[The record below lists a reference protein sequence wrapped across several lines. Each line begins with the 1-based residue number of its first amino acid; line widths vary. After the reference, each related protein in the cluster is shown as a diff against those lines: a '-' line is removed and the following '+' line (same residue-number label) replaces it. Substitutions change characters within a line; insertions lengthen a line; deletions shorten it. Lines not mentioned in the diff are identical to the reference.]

1 LRPNFAM
8 PVPVPSTAGDDDDAG
23 TPEAGLAARV
33 AAGPGAWEGEEWLA
47 DLRREPL
54 LESLM
59 ADGTIAAAAS
69 AEHAHKQERALNAEM
84 TALSLACGALFP
96 VLGYDSTMSLVFG
109 LPGVPV
115 RPGTPVPTGPAYS
128 KARARS
134 GEAPARAMF
143 FHDAARAD
151 IPAGDDGFA
160 FGLEVTVT
168 DGTTLELFNDPGL
181 AGEFGVPSP
190 GAKPLLRLVGLLHAA
205 TRRWKAAV
213 VGRYLDGENALAD
226 ELEGYF
232 GPGQLN
238 LADRGFF
245 SMDRWIRF
253 AAAGAHLLWR
263 VKNGAKCVP
272 FKTLKIL
279 KDGSELVLL
288 RESSSMRARRRK
300 NAGDKALPCL
310 PDTAA
315 RLVCFTVLTR
325 TRSGRTKTTQIRL
338 LTTLLDPDLYP
349 AAELAVLY
357 AKRWIIEIAFLHL
370 KRTVRG
376 SRRTLR
382 ARSAELARQEA
393 WALLLAHNLIAGL
406 AARAAALAG
415 LAPGQIVF
423 TAVLSL
429 ARAAVTADTCCP
441 HCGKR
446 PASANASVSSLSASI
461 AALPPGR
468 TGRQR
473 TSGRTAAQRR
483 TWISEPADYTI
494 TIAPSN
500 LPKTDVSLAS

>member
-1 LRPNFAM
+1 MRPNFAM
-8 PVPVPSTAGDDDDAG
+8 TVPVPSTAAAGDGAG
-23 TPEAGLAARV
+23 APENGLAARV
-33 AAGPGAWEGEEWLA
+33 AAGPGAWEDEEWLA
-47 DLRREPL
+47 DLRRESL

-59 ADGTIAAAAS
+59 ADGAIAAAAS
-69 AEHAHKQERALNAEM
+69 AGHAHKQERALSAEV
-84 TALSLACGALFP
+84 TALCLACGALFP
-96 VLGYDSTMSLVFG
+96 VLGYDGVLALVFG
-109 LPGVPV
+109 LPGIPA

-143 FHDAARAD
+143 FHDTARTD
-151 IPAGDDGFA
+151 IPAGGDGFA
-160 FGLEVTVT
+160 FGLEVTAI
-168 DGTTLELFNDPGL
+168 DGTTLELFNDPVL
-181 AGEFGVPSP
+181 AGAFGVPSP
-190 GAKPLLRLVGLLHAA
+190 GANPLLRLVGLLHAA
-205 TRRWKAAV
+205 TRRWRAAT

-226 ELEGYF
+226 ELQGHF

-253 AAAGAHLLWR
+253 SAAGAHLAWR
-263 VKNGAKCVP
+263 VKDGAKCVP
-272 FKTLKIL
+272 FKTLKVL

-288 RESSSMRARRRK
+288 RESSGMRTRRRK
-300 NAGDKALPCL
+300 NAGDSTLPYL

-325 TRSGRTKTTQIRL
+325 TRSGRTKSTQVRL

-357 AKRWIIEIAFLHL
+357 GKRWIIEIAFLHL

-382 ARSAELARQEA
+382 ARSPELARQEA

-429 ARAAVTADTCCP
+429 ARAAVAADTCCP

-446 PASANASVSSLSASI
+446 PASANDPAARLDADI
-461 AALPPGR
+461 AAVPPGR

-494 TIAPSN
+494 TIVPSN

>member
-8 PVPVPSTAGDDDDAG
+8 IVPVPSTSGDDG
-23 TPEAGLAARV
+23 PEAPGNSLAARV

-47 DLRREPL
+47 DLRRESL

-59 ADGTIAAAAS
+59 ADGTIAAAAG
-69 AEHAHKQERALNAEM
+69 AEHDHKQERALNAEV

-96 VLGYDSTMSLVFG
+96 VLGYDSTLALVFG

-143 FHDAARAD
+143 FRDAGRTD

-160 FGLEVTVT
+160 FGLQVTQI
-168 DGTTLELFNDPGL
+168 DGTTLELFNDPKL
-181 AGEFGVPSP
+181 ADEFGVPSP

-205 TRRWKAAV
+205 TRRWRAAA

-226 ELEGYF
+226 GLEEHF
-232 GPGQLN
+232 GPAQLN

-245 SMDRWIRF
+245 SMDRWTRF
-253 AAAGAHLLWR
+253 SATGAHLLWR

-272 FKTLKIL
+272 FKTLKVL

-288 RESSSMRARRRK
+288 RESSGMRTRRRK
-300 NAGDKALPCL
+300 NAGDKTLPYL
-310 PDTAA
+310 PDTIA
-315 RLVCFTVLTR
+315 RLTCFTVVTR

-349 AAELAVLY
+349 AAELASLY
-357 AKRWIIEIAFLHL
+357 SKRWIIEIAFLHL
-370 KRTVRG
+370 KKTVRG
-376 SRRTLR
+376 TGRTLR

-415 LAPGQIVF
+415 ITPGQIVF

-446 PASANASVSSLSASI
+446 PTSANDPLSGLDTAI

-483 TWISEPADYTI
+483 TWISEPAEYTI
-494 TIAPSN
+494 TIVPSN
-500 LPKTDVSLAS
+500 LPKTDVCLAS

>member
-1 LRPNFAM
+1 MNFAM
-8 PVPVPSTAGDDDDAG
+8 TVPVPSTAGDDDAV
-23 TPEAGLAARV
+23 TPGKSLAARV

-47 DLRREPL
+47 DLRRESL

-59 ADGTIAAAAS
+59 ADGTLAAAAS
-69 AEHAHKQERALNAEM
+69 AEHAHKQERALNAEV

-96 VLGYDSTMSLVFG
+96 VLAYDSTMALVFG

-151 IPAGDDGFA
+151 IPAGDDGSA
-160 FGLEVTVT
+160 FGLDITQI
-168 DGTTLELFNDPGL
+168 DGTTLELFNDPEL
-181 AGEFGVPSP
+181 AEEFGVPSP

-205 TRRWKAAV
+205 TRRWKAAAA
-213 VGRYLDGENALAD
+213 GRYLDGENALAD
-226 ELEGYF
+226 ELEEYF

-238 LADRGFF
+238 LADRGFC

-253 AAAGAHLLWR
+253 SAAGAHLLWR
-263 VKNGAKCVP
+263 VKNGAKSVP

-288 RESSSMRARRRK
+288 RESSGMRARRRK
-300 NAGDKALPCL
+300 AAGDKTLPYL
-310 PDTAA
+310 PDTVA
-315 RLVCFTVLTR
+315 RLACFTVLTR

-349 AAELAVLY
+349 AAELASLY
-357 AKRWIIEIAFLHL
+357 SKRWIIEIAFLHL

-382 ARSAELARQEA
+382 ARSPELARQEA

-446 PASANASVSSLSASI
+446 PASANTPLAGLDADI

-494 TIAPSN
+494 TIVPSN

>member
-1 LRPNFAM
+1 MTTNFAM
-8 PVPVPSTAGDDDDAG
+8 PVPVPSTGAGEN
-23 TPEAGLAARV
+23 PLAARV
-33 AAGPGAWEGEEWLA
+33 ASGPGAWENEEWLA

-69 AEHAHKQERALNAEM
+69 ADHGHKLERALNAEV

-96 VLGYDSTMSLVFG
+96 ALGYDGVMALVFG
-109 LPGVPV
+109 LPGVPA

-143 FHDAARAD
+143 FHDAARDD
-151 IPAGDDGFA
+151 IPAGQDGFA
-160 FGLEVTVT
+160 FGMELTQI
-168 DGTTLELFNDPGL
+168 DGTTVELFRDPEL
-181 AGEFGVPSP
+181 AGEFGTSAP
-190 GAKPLLRLVGLLHAA
+190 GGKPLLRLVGLLHSAS
-205 TRRWKAAV
+205 RRWKAAAI
-213 VGRYLDGENALAD
+213 GRYRDGENALAD
-226 ELEGYF
+226 ELEEYY

-263 VKNGAKCVP
+263 VKNGAKSVP

-288 RESSSMRARRRK
+288 RESSSMRTRRRK
-300 NAGDKALPCL
+300 AAGGKDLLYL
-310 PDTAA
+310 PDTVA
-315 RLVCFTVLTR
+315 RLACFTIVTR
-325 TRSGRTKTTQIRL
+325 TRSGRTRTTQVRV
-338 LTTLLDPDLYP
+338 LTTLLDPDLHP
-349 AAELAVLY
+349 AAELAALY
-357 AKRWIIEIAFLHL
+357 AKRWVIEIAFLHL

-376 SRRTLR
+376 SRRALR
-382 ARSAELARQEA
+382 ARSPELARQEA
-393 WALLLAHNLIAGL
+393 WALLLAHNMIAGL

-415 LAPGQIVF
+415 IAPGQVVF
-423 TAVLSL
+423 AAVLSL
-429 ARAAVTADTCCP
+429 ARAAVTADTCCQ

-446 PASANASVSSLSASI
+446 PASADAPTSGLD
-461 AALPPGR
+461 AATAAIPPGR

-494 TIAPSN
+494 TIVPSN
-500 LPKTDVSLAS
+500 LPKADVSPRS

>member
-1 LRPNFAM
+1 M
-8 PVPVPSTAGDDDDAG
+8 PVPVPSTGAGDGTG
-23 TPEAGLAARV
+23 TPEKSLAARV
-33 AAGPGAWEGEEWLA
+33 AAGPGAWEDEEWLA
-47 DLRREPL
+47 DLRRESL

-59 ADGTIAAAAS
+59 ADGAIAAAAA
-69 AEHAHKQERALNAEM
+69 AEHGHKQERALNVEV

-96 VLGYDSTMSLVFG
+96 VLGYESTLSLVFG

-143 FHDAARAD
+143 LHDAARTD
-151 IPAGDDGFA
+151 IPAGYDGLA
-160 FGLEVTVT
+160 FGMEVTVT
-168 DGTTLELFNDPGL
+168 DGTTMELFNDPKL
-181 AGEFGVPSP
+181 AEEFGTPSP

-205 TRRWKAAV
+205 TRRWRAAV

-226 ELEGYF
+226 ELEEYF

-253 AAAGAHLLWR
+253 AATGAHLLWR
-263 VKNGAKCVP
+263 VKNGAKSVP
-272 FKTLKIL
+272 FKTTRIL

-288 RESSSMRARRRK
+288 RESSGMRTRRRK
-300 NAGDKALPCL
+300 NAGDKALPYL
-310 PDTAA
+310 PATVA
-315 RLVCFTVLTR
+315 RLVCFAVVTR
-325 TRSGRTKTTQIRL
+325 TRSGRTKSTQVRL
-338 LTTLLDPDLYP
+338 LTTLLDPDLFP
-349 AAELAVLY
+349 AADLASLY
-357 AKRWIIEIAFLHL
+357 SKRWIIEIAFLHL
-370 KRTVRG
+370 KKTVRG
-376 SRRTLR
+376 ARRTLR

-415 LAPGQIVF
+415 ITPGQVVF

-429 ARAAVTADTCCP
+429 ARAAITADTCCP

-446 PASANASVSSLSASI
+446 PTSANAP
-461 AALPPGR
+461 AAKLDADITAVPRGR
-468 TGRQR
+468 VGRQR

-483 TWISEPADYTI
+483 TWTSEPADYTI

>member
-1 LRPNFAM
+1 
-8 PVPVPSTAGDDDDAG
+8 
-23 TPEAGLAARV
+23 
-33 AAGPGAWEGEEWLA
+33 
-47 DLRREPL
+47 
-54 LESLM
+54 
-59 ADGTIAAAAS
+59 
-69 AEHAHKQERALNAEM
+69 
-84 TALSLACGALFP
+84 
-96 VLGYDSTMSLVFG
+96 
-109 LPGVPV
+109 
-115 RPGTPVPTGPAYS
+115 
-128 KARARS
+128 
-134 GEAPARAMF
+134 MF
-143 FHDAARAD
+143 FQDAARDD
-151 IPAGDDGFA
+151 IPAGQDGSA
-160 FGLEVTVT
+160 FGLELTQI
-168 DGTTLELFNDPGL
+168 DGTTFELFRDAELTEVFGTSAPG
-181 AGEFGVPSP
+181 G
-190 GAKPLLRLVGLLHAA
+190 KPLLRLVGLLHAA
-205 TRRWKAAV
+205 TRRWKAAA

-226 ELEGYF
+226 ELEEYF

-253 AAAGAHLLWR
+253 AAVGAHLLWR
-263 VKNGAKCVP
+263 VKNGARSVP

-288 RESSSMRARRRK
+288 RESSGMRTRRRK
-300 NAGDKALPCL
+300 NAGDRTLPYL
-310 PDTAA
+310 PDTIA
-315 RLVCFTVLTR
+315 RLACFTVLTR
-325 TRSGRTKTTQIRL
+325 TRSGRVKSTQIRV

-349 AAELAVLY
+349 AADLAALY

-370 KRTVRG
+370 KKTVRG
-376 SRRTLR
+376 ARRALR

-406 AARAAALAG
+406 AARGAALAG
-415 LAPGQIVF
+415 ITPGQVVF

-446 PASANASVSSLSASI
+446 PTSANTPAAALGAAV

-494 TIAPSN
+494 TIMPSN
-500 LPKTDVSLAS
+500 LPKADESPRS

>member
-1 LRPNFAM
+1 LTAHFAM
-8 PVPVPSTAGDDDDAG
+8 SVPVPSTAGEEADA
-23 TPEAGLAARV
+23 LAARI
-33 AAGPGAWEGEEWLA
+33 AAGPGSWEDEEWLA
-47 DLRREPL
+47 DLRRESL
-54 LESLM
+54 LESLL
-59 ADGTIAAAAS
+59 ADGAIAAAAGT
-69 AEHAHKQERALNAEM
+69 EHGHKQERALNAEV
-84 TALSLACGALFP
+84 TALCLACGALFP
-96 VLGYDSTMSLVFG
+96 VLGYDAVLALVFG

-134 GEAPARAMF
+134 GVAPARAMF
-143 FHDAARAD
+143 ETDAARTD
-151 IPAGDDGFA
+151 IPAGDDGSA
-160 FGLEVTVT
+160 FGLELTQI
-168 DGTTLELFNDPGL
+168 DGTTLELFSEPQL
-181 AGEFGVPSP
+181 AAEFGVPSP
-190 GAKPLLRLVGLLHAA
+190 GAKPLLRMVGLLHSG

-226 ELEGYF
+226 GLEPHF

-253 AAAGAHLLWR
+253 STAGAHLLWR

-272 FKTLKIL
+272 FKTLEVL
-279 KDGSELVLL
+279 PDGSELVLL
-288 RESSSMRARRRK
+288 RESREMRTRRRK
-300 NAGDKALPCL
+300 AAGESSLPYL
-310 PDTAA
+310 PDTIA
-315 RLVCFTVLTR
+315 RLACFTILAR
-325 TRSGRTKTTQIRL
+325 TRSGRTKTSQIRL

-349 AAELAVLY
+349 ASELAVLY
-357 AKRWIIEIAFLHL
+357 GKRWIIEIAFLHL

-376 SRRTLR
+376 TGRTLR

-393 WALLLAHNLIAGL
+393 WALLLAHNMIAGL

-415 LAPGQIVF
+415 LVPGQIVF

-429 ARAAVTADTCCP
+429 ARAAITADTCCP

-446 PASANASVSSLSASI
+446 PTSASTPLAGLGTDI

-494 TIAPSN
+494 TIVPSN

>member
-8 PVPVPSTAGDDDDAG
+8 TVPVPSTAGDDDAG
-23 TPEAGLAARV
+23 TPEKSLAARV
-33 AAGPGAWEGEEWLA
+33 AAGPGAREGEEWLA
-47 DLRREPL
+47 GLRREPL

-96 VLGYDSTMSLVFG
+96 VLGYDSMMSLVFG

-115 RPGTPVPTGPAYS
+115 RPGTLVPTGPAYS

-160 FGLEVTVT
+160 FGLEITVT

-181 AGEFGVPSP
+181 AAEFGVPSP
-190 GAKPLLRLVGLLHAA
+190 GANPLLRLVGLLHAA

-213 VGRYLDGENALAD
+213 IGRYLDGENALAD
-226 ELEGYF
+226 ELEEYF

-245 SMDRWIRF
+245 SMDRWLRF
-253 AAAGAHLLWR
+253 SAAGAHLLWR

-272 FKTLKIL
+272 FKTLQIL

-288 RESSSMRARRRK
+288 RESSGMRARRRK
-300 NAGDKALPCL
+300 NAGDKTLPYL
-310 PDTAA
+310 PDTVA

-325 TRSGRTKTTQIRL
+325 TRGGRTKTTQIRL
-338 LTTLLDPDLYP
+338 LATLLDPDLYP
-349 AAELAVLY
+349 ASELAALY

-370 KRTVRG
+370 KKTVRG
-376 SRRTLR
+376 ARRTLR
-382 ARSAELARQEA
+382 GRSPELARQEA

-406 AARAAALAG
+406 AARAVALTG

-446 PASANASVSSLSASI
+446 PTSANTPLAGLDADI
-461 AALPPGR
+461 AAVPPGR

-494 TIAPSN
+494 TIVPSN

>member
-1 LRPNFAM
+1 MPANFAM
-8 PVPVPSTAGDDDDAG
+8 PVPVPSTPGGDADP
-23 TPEAGLAARV
+23 PEAGLAARV

-47 DLRREPL
+47 DLRRESL

-59 ADGTIAAAAS
+59 ADGAVAAAGS
-69 AEHAHKQERALNAEM
+69 AEHGHKLERALNAEV

-96 VLGYDSTMSLVFG
+96 VLGYDAVLALVFG

-115 RPGTPVPTGPAYS
+115 RPGTPVPAGPAYS
-128 KARARS
+128 KARERS

-143 FHDAARAD
+143 FRDAARTD
-151 IPAGDDGFA
+151 IPAGRDGTA
-160 FGLEVTVT
+160 FGLELTQI
-168 DGTTLELFNDPGL
+168 DGTTLELFSDPRL
-181 AGEFGVPSP
+181 ADEFGVPAP
-190 GAKPLLRLVGLLHAA
+190 GAKPLLRLVGLLHSG
-205 TRRWKAAV
+205 TRRWRAAV
-213 VGRYLDGENALAD
+213 IGRYLDGENALAD
-226 ELEGYF
+226 GLEGHF

-253 AAAGAHLLWR
+253 SAAGAHLLWR

-288 RESSSMRARRRK
+288 RESSGMRTRRRG
-300 NAGDKALPCL
+300 NAGDSSIPYL
-310 PDTAA
+310 PDTTA

-325 TRSGRTKTTQIRL
+325 TRSGRVKTTQIRL
-338 LTTLLDPDLYP
+338 LTTLLDPDLHP
-349 AAELAVLY
+349 ASGLAALY
-357 AKRWIIEIAFLHL
+357 GKRWIIEIAFLHL

-376 SRRTLR
+376 AGRTLR
-382 ARSAELARQEA
+382 GRSAALVRQEA
-393 WALLLAHNLIAGL
+393 WAFLLAHNVIAGL

-415 LAPGQIVF
+415 LTPGEITF

-429 ARAAVTADTCCP
+429 ARAAVTADTCCL

-446 PASANASVSSLSASI
+446 PTSANTPSVSLETAI

-468 TGRQR
+468 PGRQR

-483 TWISEPADYTI
+483 TWTSEPADYTI
-494 TIAPSN
+494 TICPSN
-500 LPKTDVSLAS
+500 LPKADVSLRS

>member
-1 LRPNFAM
+1 MTTNFAM
-8 PVPVPSTAGDDDDAG
+8 TVPVPSTAAGGDDAG
-23 TPEAGLAARV
+23 TPDKSLAARV
-33 AAGPGAWEGEEWLA
+33 AAGPGAWEDEEWLA
-47 DLRREPL
+47 DLRRESL
-54 LESLM
+54 LESLL
-59 ADGTIAAAAS
+59 ADGTVAAAA
-69 AEHAHKQERALNAEM
+69 AAGHAHKQERALNAEV
-84 TALSLACGALFP
+84 TALSLVCGALFP
-96 VLGYDSTMSLVFG
+96 VLGYDSTLALVFG

-115 RPGTPVPTGPAYS
+115 RPGTPVPTAPAYS
-128 KARARS
+128 KARSRS

-143 FHDAARAD
+143 FHDAARDD

-160 FGLEVTVT
+160 FGMEITVT
-168 DGTTLELFNDPGL
+168 DGTTMELFNDPVL
-181 AGEFGVPSP
+181 AEEFGTSSP

-213 VGRYLDGENALAD
+213 IGRYLDGENALAD
-226 ELEGYF
+226 ELEEYF

-238 LADRGFF
+238 LSDRGFF
-245 SMDRWIRF
+245 SMGRWLRF
-253 AAAGAHLLWR
+253 AATGAHLLWR
-263 VKNGAKCVP
+263 VKNAAKSVP
-272 FKTLKIL
+272 FRTLKIL

-288 RESSSMRARRRK
+288 RESSGMRTRRRK
-300 NAGDKALPCL
+300 NAADRTLPYL
-310 PDTAA
+310 PDTVA

-325 TRSGRTKTTQIRL
+325 TRSGRTKTAHIRL

-349 AAELAVLY
+349 AAGLAALY
-357 AKRWIIEIAFLHL
+357 AERWIIEIAFLHL

-376 SRRTLR
+376 SRRVLR
-382 ARSAELARQEA
+382 ARSPELARQEA

-429 ARAAVTADTCCP
+429 VRAAVTADTCCP

-446 PASANASVSSLSASI
+446 PATGNTPESALGASI

-468 TGRQR
+468 TGRHR

-483 TWISEPADYTI
+483 TWISEPAEYTI
-494 TIAPSN
+494 TIVPSN
-500 LPKTDVSLAS
+500 LAKADVSPRS